1 MDPCKDFFSCLNR
14 RFSVHKYTLCAHSSV
29 KSVTP
34 CDWYGLQQVEQGNRS
49 RSVEQN
55 NWSRGS
61 GIYATQISKVLDWIN
76 LGLFHRIE
84 CARCP
89 PRHLSPHLVQLE
101 GIQVLSETILL
112 GMIHGERGKYTWKA
126 CSWHQ
131 NTCIQCWLDLS
142 CVLTEEVKSQDQ
154 NIWLKRQIKK

>member
-29 KSVTP
+29 QSVTP

-89 PRHLSPHLVQLE
+89 PRHTVSSFSSTGRDPGALWDHSV
-101 GIQVLSETILL
+101 G
-112 GMIHGERGKYTWKA
+112 YDTWR
-126 CSWHQ
+126 
-131 NTCIQCWLDLS
+131 
-142 CVLTEEVKSQDQ
+142 E
-154 NIWLKRQIKK
+154 RQIHMKSMFLTPKHLHSVLAWFELCLDWRSKVSRSKYLIKKAD